1 MTCSEIQLTKFW
13 TEIIIFIKYVTTL
26 FCIQFALEA
35 LFNKLNTTLV
45 LERNELEEEQSSC
58 QSGCCLVTLFLADFA
73 YWILE
78 DVGYIRRN

>member
-35 LFNKLNTTLV
+35 LFNKLNTTL
-45 LERNELEEEQSSC
+45 RKK
-58 QSGCCLVTLFLADFA
+58 
-73 YWILE
+73 
-78 DVGYIRRN
+78 